1 MVKRLY
7 QAEKHK
13 DILKEFE
20 DMFVRLGCLPGKHQI
35 QINTEVRPVVHAP
48 RRIQVVLREKV
59 IKELKRMEQMGDWN
73 RLQNKL
79 SLVIG

>member
-7 QAEKHK
+7 QVEKNNNS
-13 DILKEFE
+13 LKQFE

-35 QINTEVRPVVHAP
+35 QINTEVTPVVHAP
-48 RRIQVVLREKV
+48 RRIPVVLREKV
-59 IKELKRMEQMGDWN
+59 MKELKRMEQMGDWN

-79 SLVIG
+79 SLLIG